1 MITQIVYLAIAIVVL
16 TLVLA
21 FVCIRCAKMEHRIES
36 LERELKTLK
45 ENSNL
50 MSQKIDFLL
59 LI

>member
-1 MITQIVYLAIAIVVL
+1 MITQIVYLVIAIVVL
-16 TLVLA
+16 TLCLA
-21 FVCIRCAKMEHRIES
+21 FVCIRAAQIEHRIEV

-45 ENSNL
+45 ESSDL